1 MEKQELIER
10 YFDGT
15 LSPEEQA
22 DVRRQMAGDPAFRA
36 EVELHGLAL
45 AAIRQEATARLRA
58 RLAQKG
64 RELDDTATGETRRRR
79 WWSAATG
86 VLLVA
91 ALLLAWWFWK
101 PAAEAPTPQPP
112 PPVPEIQSVPPVQ
125 TAPTPAP
132 PAAPARPAVADT
144 RRLFAGAFRPYRDDS
159 LDPAVRGTREKDTP
173 PERIERLY
181 WEGDC
186 RALLALFDSLDTRAR
201 NDDDLQFRR
210 ANCLLGLGRSEEA
223 ANILES
229 VIRNDRS
236 RFVDQAYWYLAL
248 AYLHAGDLR
257 ETKVLLR
264 RISADSSAARQPD
277 ARSLLRAMD

>member
-15 LSPEEQA
+15 LSTEEQA

-64 RELDDTATGETRRRR
+64 RELDDPVAGETRRRR
-79 WWSAATG
+79 WWPAATG

-91 ALLLAWWFWK
+91 VLLLAWWFWK
-101 PAAEAPTPQPP
+101 PAAEAPIPP
-112 PPVPEIQSVPPVQ
+112 PPPAPEIQSVPPVQ
-125 TAPTPAP
+125 TAPAPAR
-132 PAAPARPAVADT
+132 PAEPARPAVADT

-159 LDPAVRGTREKDTP
+159 LDPAVRGTREGDTP

-186 RALLALFDSLDTRAR
+186 RALVALFDSLDTRAR
-201 NDDDLQFRR
+201 DDDDLQFRR
-210 ANCLLGLGRSEEA
+210 ANCLLDMGRSKEA
-223 ANILES
+223 AKILES

-236 RFVDQAYWYLAL
+236 RFVGQAYWYLAL

-264 RISADSSAARQPD
+264 RISADSSAARQPE
-277 ARSLLRAMD
+277 ARKLLRAID